1 MIAPKLLAYM
11 INIPAYCSQEIRVS
25 PLLLS
30 DSLVN
35 STDLFSLSSG
45 EGTLSL
51 SLRVARDSRVE
62 CDLEAK
68 LGWRCRGEM
77 LGKKGLREEKTGG

>member
-1 MIAPKLLAYM
+1 M
-11 INIPAYCSQEIRVS
+11 S

-51 SLRVARDSRVE
+51 SLRVARDSRSIE
-62 CDLEAK
+62 CDLAK

>member
-1 MIAPKLLAYM
+1 M
-11 INIPAYCSQEIRVS
+11 S

-77 LGKKGLREEKTGG
+77 LGKKGLREEKTEG

>member
-1 MIAPKLLAYM
+1 M
-11 INIPAYCSQEIRVS
+11 S

-68 LGWRCRGEM
+68 LGWRRRGEM

>member
-1 MIAPKLLAYM
+1 M
-11 INIPAYCSQEIRVS
+11 S

-51 SLRVARDSRVE
+51 SLRVARDSRIE

-68 LGWRCRGEM
+68 LGWRCRREM
-77 LGKKGLREEKTGG
+77 LGKKGLREEKTEG

>member
-1 MIAPKLLAYM
+1 M
-11 INIPAYCSQEIRVS
+11 S

-51 SLRVARDSRVE
+51 LLRVARDSRVE

-68 LGWRCRGEM
+68 LGWKCRGEM
-77 LGKKGLREEKTGG
+77 LGKKGLREEKTEG

>member
-1 MIAPKLLAYM
+1 M
-11 INIPAYCSQEIRVS
+11 S

-51 SLRVARDSRVE
+51 SLRVARDSRSIE

>member
-1 MIAPKLLAYM
+1 M
-11 INIPAYCSQEIRVS
+11 S

-62 CDLEAK
+62 CDLAK
-68 LGWRCRGEM
+68 LGWRRRGEM